1 MSAKPPSLLGGG
13 RSARS
18 RTVLSTASEWCIRLT
33 RFSPL
38 GPFLP
43 SNQLR
48 TDRSLAAVSRA
59 TCFTAEGDAPKFSF
73 SATANYSVNY
83 AKALLATTK
92 PADLHRPDQLKKA
105 TGLSAEQMIR
115 LEREMAS
122 VSADYKELE
131 ASFGDDTLAAG
142 FLERLIS
149 KPEIERFLAN
159 RQPEF
164 LETFRI
170 IIQAASLDQPAIVGR
185 R

>member
-1 MSAKPPSLLGGG
+1 
-13 RSARS
+13 
-18 RTVLSTASEWCIRLT
+18 
-33 RFSPL
+33 
-38 GPFLP
+38 
-43 SNQLR
+43 
-48 TDRSLAAVSRA
+48 
-59 TCFTAEGDAPKFSF
+59 
-73 SATANYSVNY
+73 
-83 AKALLATTK
+83 
-92 PADLHRPDQLKKA
+92 
-105 TGLSAEQMIR
+105 
-115 LEREMAS
+115 MAS